1 MNWTVEF
8 HPAFEREFDDYPEA
22 VQDALLARAGLL
34 EINGP
39 QLGRPHADTLNG
51 SRHAN
56 MKELRFNAADGVWRV
71 AFAFDPERKAI
82 LLAAGDKTGVR
93 ETRFYR
99 RLIAM
104 ADERFAHHLAQL
116 KGRR

>member
-1 MNWTVEF
+1 
-8 HPAFEREFDDYPEA
+8 
-22 VQDALLARAGLL
+22 
-34 EINGP
+34 
-39 QLGRPHADTLNG
+39 
-51 SRHAN
+51 
-56 MKELRFNAADGVWRV
+56 MKELWFDAAGGVWCV
-71 AFAFDPERKAI
+71 AFACDPERKAI

-104 ADERFAHHLAQL
+104 ADERFDHDLEQR